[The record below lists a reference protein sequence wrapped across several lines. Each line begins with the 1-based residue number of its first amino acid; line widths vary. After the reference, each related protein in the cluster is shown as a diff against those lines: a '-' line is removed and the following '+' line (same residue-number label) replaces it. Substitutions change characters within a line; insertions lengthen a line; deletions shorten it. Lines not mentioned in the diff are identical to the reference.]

1 MSVVIVG
8 GGLGALRTAESLIA
22 AGYGGEVIVVS
33 DEKYLPYN
41 RPPLSK
47 EALKNGIEVEAL
59 EFKRK
64 PLGANITWILG
75 DGASSISFNDRTLTL
90 MSGREVA
97 FDGVAIATGI
107 RPRRLSVE
115 GPIMGRHT
123 LRTIDDA
130 KSLRGA
136 MHNARTL
143 LVVGAGFIGCEVAA
157 TARALGLSVKVIAID
172 EQPMIRPLGR
182 DLASELRRRHEVK
195 GVEFHLGLGIDAFL
209 PDGSATADDFA
220 TGVRLSDGSEHYAD
234 VIVEAIGSLPNTEWL
249 SGNGLDLSDGVIVD
263 TSMRVIGTDIPA
275 VAVGDIAKYPHEL
288 FDTTPRRIEH
298 WNLPTET
305 GRLAG
310 KTLATL
316 LAGEEPLL
324 EPINFIPTFWSD
336 QYEYNIQSFGMP
348 GIADNERLSFGT
360 WSQPLVV
367 EYFRGDELVGV
378 VGIDSVP
385 ELVPYRKLLMK
396 RA

>member
-8 GGLGALRTAESLIA
+8 GGLGALRTAESLVA

-33 DEKYLPYN
+33 DEEYLPYN

-64 PLGANITWILG
+64 SSLDSVSWILG
-75 DGASSISFNDRTLTL
+75 DGGASINFNNRTLNL

-115 GPIMGRHT
+115 GPIVGRHT

-130 KSLRGA
+130 KSLRGTLQ
-136 MHNARTL
+136 NSRTL
-143 LVVGAGFIGCEVAA
+143 LVIGAGFIGCEVAA
-157 TARALGLSVKVIAID
+157 TARGLGLSVKVIAID
-172 EQPMIRPLGR
+172 EQPMIRSLGR
-182 DLASELRRRHEVK
+182 DLARELRRRHEVK
-195 GVEFHLGLGIDAFL
+195 GVQFHLGLGIDAFL
-209 PDGSATADDFA
+209 GDHSA

-234 VIVEAIGSLPNTEWL
+234 VIVEAIGSIPNTEWL
-249 SGNGLDLSDGVIVD
+249 DGNGLDLSDGVIVD

-305 GRLAG
+305 GRRAG
-310 KTLATL
+310 KTLAAL

-324 EPINFIPTFWSD
+324 EPINFIPNFWSD

>member
-8 GGLGALRTAESLIA
+8 GGLGGLRTAESLVG
-22 AGYGGEVIVVS
+22 AGYAGEVIVVS

-47 EALKNGIEVEAL
+47 EALKSGIEVEAL

-64 PLGANITWILG
+64 PSLEAVSWILG
-75 DGASSISFNDRTLTL
+75 DGGASISFRDRTLTL

-107 RPRRLSVE
+107 RSRRLSVK
-115 GPIMGRHT
+115 GPTEGRHT

-130 KSLRGA
+130 KSLRSA
-136 MHNARTL
+136 MCSARTL
-143 LVVGAGFIGCEVAA
+143 LVVGAGFIGCEVAS
-157 TARALGLSVKVIAID
+157 TARSLGLAVKVAAID
-172 EQPMIRPLGR
+172 EEPMIGSLGR
-182 DLASELRRRHEVK
+182 ALASELRRRHEVK
-195 GVEFHLGLGIDAFL
+195 GVKFHLGLGIDAFL
-209 PDGSATADDFA
+209 GDHFA
-220 TGVRLSDGSEHYAD
+220 TGVRLEDGSEHYAD
-234 VIVEAIGSLPNTEWL
+234 VIVEAIGSIPNTEWL
-249 SGNGLDLSDGVIVD
+249 GGNGLDLSDGVAVD
-263 TSMRVIGTDIPA
+263 TSMRVIGTEIPV

-288 FDTTPRRIEH
+288 FDATPRRIEH

-310 KTLATL
+310 KTLAAL
-316 LAGEEPLL
+316 LAHEEPVL

-348 GIADNERLSFGT
+348 GIADNERLSFGS
-360 WSQPLVV
+360 WDQPLVV

-385 ELVPYRKLLMK
+385 QLVPYRKLLMK

>member
-22 AGYGGEVIVVS
+22 AGYGGEVIVIS

-47 EALKNGIEVEAL
+47 EALKNGIATEAL

-64 PLGANITWILG
+64 SLGGSITWILG
-75 DGASSISFNDRTLTL
+75 DGCASISFNGRTLTL
-90 MSGREVA
+90 ASGREVA

-107 RPRRLSVE
+107 RPRRLNVQ
-115 GPIMGRHT
+115 GPLVGRHT

-136 MHNARTL
+136 MLSARTL

-157 TARALGLSVKVIAID
+157 TARSLGLSVKVAAID
-172 EQPMIRPLGR
+172 EEPMIRPLGR

-209 PDGSATADDFA
+209 GDAIA
-220 TGVRLSDGSEHYAD
+220 TGVRLSDGSEQYAD

-249 SGNGLDLSDGVIVD
+249 GGNGLDLSDGVMVD
-263 TSMRVIGTDIPA
+263 TSMRVIGTDFPA
-275 VAVGDIAKYPHEL
+275 VAVGDIAKYPHQL
-288 FDTTPRRIEH
+288 FDATPRRIEH

-310 KTLATL
+310 KTLAAL
-316 LAGEEPLL
+316 LAGEEPPH
-324 EPINFIPTFWSD
+324 EPVNFIPTFWSD

-348 GIADNERLSFGT
+348 DIADNERLAFGS
-360 WSQPLVV
+360 WDQSLVV
-367 EYFRGDELVGV
+367 EYLRGDELVGV

-385 ELVPYRKLLMK
+385 QLMPYRKLLMK